1 MKIICKQE
9 KLIKALNIVSKA
21 VSTTSPLEITKGI
34 LIKTEGDMLI
44 SLSATDIQIS
54 ITTKMDAIVNEKGG
68 IVVSARIFTDLVRK
82 LPPGNILI
90 ATDEKGIVN
99 INTDNSDYDLQGK
112 EEEEFPR
119 IDSDEE
125 GKQIR
130 LNKEDIKDLID
141 GTAFAASMDES
152 RGVITG
158 VLFEIKEGTLSLVAL
173 DGYRV
178 AIKRERNEILFKG
191 EDIKAIVPA
200 KHMRE
205 ISKILSDTAGD
216 EQVLLDIGERR
227 IKLYTEDTLV
237 RVNLLEGEYIKY
249 KDVLPKDSRVTIVT
263 GRVELLG
270 AVERAAMLKSDGKEG
285 KNAFVRFSVSD
296 EAVTVSSRAAEGKG
310 LETIKADKNGE
321 DIEIGFDAKFMTDA
335 LKAIPDDEIEMQF
348 NTSVSPCLIK
358 PVDSDRFEYLIL
370 PVRLSTVSV

>member
-21 VSTTSPLEITKGI
+21 VSQTSALGITKGI
-34 LIKTEGDMLI
+34 LIKTEGDIQI

-68 IVVSARIFTDLVRK
+68 VVVSARIFTDLVRK
-82 LPPGNILI
+82 LPAGDILI
-90 ATDEKGIVN
+90 TTDEKNGVSIK
-99 INTDNSDYDLQGK
+99 TDHSEYDLQGK

-130 LNKEDIKDLID
+130 INKDEVRELID
-141 GTAFAASMDES
+141 GTAFAASTDES

-158 VLFEIKEGTLSLVAL
+158 VLFEMKDGVLSLVAL

-178 AIKRERNEILFKG
+178 AIKKEKRESFKD
-191 EDIKAIVPA
+191 ENIKAVVPA
-200 KHMRE
+200 KLMRE
-205 ISKILSDTAGD
+205 ISKILADSTG
-216 EQVLLDIGERR
+216 EEEILLDIGERR

-249 KDVLPKDSRVTIVT
+249 KDVLPKENKISIKIDK
-263 GRVELLG
+263 GALLS
-270 AVERAAMLKSDGKEG
+270 AVERAAMLRSEG
-285 KNAFVRFSVSD
+285 KNAFIRFSITD
-296 EAVTVSSRAAEGKG
+296 ESLTVSSRADEGKG
-310 LETIKADKNGE
+310 RETVTAIKTGE
-321 DIEIGFDAKFMTDA
+321 DLEIGFDAKFITDA
-335 LKAIPDDEIEMQF
+335 LKAIPDDEIEMQY

-358 PVDSDRFEYLIL
+358 PVDDDRFEYLIL

>member
-21 VSTTSPLEITKGI
+21 VSQTSTLGITKGI
-34 LIKTEGDMLI
+34 LIKTEGDMQI

-82 LPPGNILI
+82 LPPGDILI
-90 ATDEKGIVN
+90 ATDEKNVVSIK
-99 INTDNSDYDLQGK
+99 TEQSEYDLQGK

-130 LNKEDIKDLID
+130 IDKEDIRDLIE
-141 GTAFAASMDES
+141 GTAFAASTDES

-158 VLFEIKEGTLSLVAL
+158 VLFEMKEGTLSLVAL

-178 AIKRERNEILFKG
+178 AIKRDSRDSFKG

-200 KHMRE
+200 KLMRE
-205 ISKILSDTAGD
+205 MSKILADTTG
-216 EQVLLDIGERR
+216 EEEVLLDIGERR

-249 KDVLPKDSRVTIVT
+249 KDVLPKDNLVS
-263 GRVELLG
+263 VEIGKNSLLS
-270 AVERAAMLKSDGKEG
+270 AAERAAMLRSEG
-285 KNAFVRFSVSD
+285 KNAFIRFSITD
-296 EAVTVSSRAAEGKG
+296 EDLTVSSRADEGKG
-310 LETIKADKNGE
+310 RETIKIEKKGE
-321 DIEIGFDAKFMTDA
+321 DLEIGFDAKFITDA
-335 LKAIPDDEIEMQF
+335 LKAIPDEEIEMQF

-358 PVDSDRFEYLIL
+358 PVGGDRFEYLIL

>member
-21 VSTTSPLEITKGI
+21 VSQTSTLGITKGI
-34 LIKTEGDMLI
+34 LIKTEGDIQI

-68 IVVSARIFTDLVRK
+68 IVVSARLFTDLVRK
-82 LPPGNILI
+82 LPAGDILI
-90 ATDEKGIVN
+90 ATDEKNVVSIK
-99 INTDNSDYDLQGK
+99 TEHSEYDLQGK

-130 LNKEDIKDLID
+130 LEKEEIRDLID
-141 GTAFAASMDES
+141 GTAFAASTDES

-158 VLFEIKEGTLSLVAL
+158 VLFEMKDGILSLVAL

-178 AIKRERNEILFKG
+178 AIKRERNEAFRG
-191 EDIKAIVPA
+191 EDITAIVPA
-200 KHMRE
+200 KLMRE
-205 ISKILSDTAGD
+205 ISKILADTAGEGD
-216 EQVLLDIGERR
+216 ILLDIGERR
-227 IKLYTEDTLV
+227 IKIFTEDTLA

-249 KDVLPKDSRVTIVT
+249 KDVLPKDSRTVVVL
-263 GRVELLG
+263 GKSELLG
-270 AVERAAMLKSDGKEG
+270 AVERAAMLRSEG
-285 KNAFVRFSVSD
+285 KNAFIRVSIAGD
-296 EAVTVSSRAAEGKG
+296 QVKVSSRADEGKG
-310 LETIKADKNGE
+310 KETITAEKTGE
-321 DIEIGFDAKFMTDA
+321 DLEIGFDAKFITDA
-335 LKAIPDDEIEMQF
+335 LKAIPDEEIEMQF

-358 PVDSDRFEYLIL
+358 QVNGDRYEYLIL

>member
-21 VSTTSPLEITKGI
+21 VSQTSTLGITKGI
-34 LIKTEGDMLI
+34 LIKTEGDIQI

-68 IVVSARIFTDLVRK
+68 IVVSARLFTDLVRK
-82 LPPGNILI
+82 LPAGDILI
-90 ATDEKGIVN
+90 ATDEKNVVSIK
-99 INTDNSDYDLQGK
+99 TEHSEYDLQGK

-130 LNKEDIKDLID
+130 LEKEEIRDLIE
-141 GTAFAASMDES
+141 GTAFAASTDES

-158 VLFEIKEGTLSLVAL
+158 VLFEMKEGILSLVAL

-178 AIKRERNEILFKG
+178 AIKRERNEAFKG
-191 EDIKAIVPA
+191 EDITAIVPA
-200 KHMRE
+200 KLMRE
-205 ISKILSDTAGD
+205 ISKILADTAGD
-216 EQVLLDIGERR
+216 EEILLDIGERR
-227 IKLYTEDTLV
+227 IKIFTEDTLA

-249 KDVLPKDSRVTIVT
+249 KDVLPKDSRTAVVL
-263 GRVELLG
+263 GKSELLG
-270 AVERAAMLKSDGKEG
+270 AVERAAMLRSEG
-285 KNAFVRFSVSD
+285 KNAFIRVSIAGD
-296 EAVTVSSRAAEGKG
+296 QVKVSSRADEGKG
-310 LETIKADKNGE
+310 KETITAEKTGE
-321 DIEIGFDAKFMTDA
+321 DLEIGFDAKFITDA
-335 LKAIPDDEIEMQF
+335 LKAIPDEEIEMQF

-358 PVDSDRFEYLIL
+358 QVNGDRYEYLIL

>member
-21 VSTTSPLEITKGI
+21 VSQTSTLGITKGI
-34 LIKTEGDMLI
+34 LIKTEGDMQI

-68 IVVSARIFTDLVRK
+68 IVVYAKLFTDLVRK
-82 LPPGNILI
+82 LPPGDILI
-90 ATDEKGIVN
+90 VTDEKNVMSIK
-99 INTDNSDYDLQGK
+99 TDFSEYDLQGK

-125 GKQIR
+125 GKKIR
-130 LNKEDIKDLID
+130 IDKEEIRDLID
-141 GTAFAASMDES
+141 GTAFAASTDES

-158 VLFEIKEGTLSLVAL
+158 VLFELKEGNLTLVAL

-178 AIKRERNEILFKG
+178 AIKREKKDSFKG

-200 KHMRE
+200 KLMRE
-205 ISKILSDTAGD
+205 MSKILADTMDD
-216 EQVLLDIGERR
+216 EEVLLDIGERR
-227 IKLYTEDTLV
+227 VKLYTEDTLV

-249 KDVLPKDSRVTIVT
+249 KDVLPKDNKVSVLI
-263 GRVELLG
+263 GKNNLLS
-270 AVERAAMLKSDGKEG
+270 AVERAAMLRSEG
-285 KNAFVRFSVSD
+285 KNAFIRFSITGESL
-296 EAVTVSSRAAEGKG
+296 TVSSRTDEGKG
-310 LETIKADKNGE
+310 RETISAEKTGD
-321 DIEIGFDAKFMTDA
+321 DLEIGFDAKFITDA
-335 LKAIPDDEIEMQF
+335 LKAIPDEQIEMQY

-358 PVDSDRFEYLIL
+358 PVEGDRFEYLIL

>member
-21 VSTTSPLEITKGI
+21 VSQTSTLGITKGI
-34 LIKTEGDMLI
+34 LIKTEGDMQI

-82 LPPGNILI
+82 LPSGDILI
-90 ATDEKGIVN
+90 ATDEKNVVSIK
-99 INTDNSDYDLQGK
+99 TEQSEYDLQGK

-130 LNKEDIKDLID
+130 IDKEDIRDLIE
-141 GTAFAASMDES
+141 GTAFAASTDES

-158 VLFEIKEGTLSLVAL
+158 VLFEMKEGTLSLVAL

-178 AIKRERNEILFKG
+178 AIKRDGRDSFKG

-200 KHMRE
+200 KLMRE
-205 ISKILSDTAGD
+205 ISKILADTAG
-216 EQVLLDIGERR
+216 EEEVLLDIGERR

-249 KDVLPKDSRVTIVT
+249 KDVLPKDNLVSVVI
-263 GRVELLG
+263 GKNSLLS
-270 AVERAAMLKSDGKEG
+270 AAERAAMLRSEG
-285 KNAFVRFSVSD
+285 KNAFIRFSITD
-296 EAVTVSSRAAEGKG
+296 EDLTVSSRADEGKG
-310 LETIKADKNGE
+310 RETINIEKKGE
-321 DIEIGFDAKFMTDA
+321 DLEIGFDAKFITDA
-335 LKAIPDDEIEMQF
+335 LKAIPDEEIEMQF

-358 PVDSDRFEYLIL
+358 PVSGDRFEYLIL